1 MDKALAARV
10 ITMIIMWIN
19 TLFASQ
25 GIQLIPFGG
34 EDIYLIVSLIITLG
48 VSAWSFWK
56 NNNFT
61 TASKKAQEVLEELKV
76 EKTLELAYCDNR
88 MDEEDVKAYSAE
100 IEKEGVE

>member
-19 TLFASQ
+19 TMFASN
-25 GIQLIPFGG
+25 GVQLIPLGD
-34 EDIYLIVSLIITLG
+34 EDIYLIVSLLITLG

-61 TASKKAQEVLEELKV
+61 AAAKKAQEVLEELKV
-76 EKTLELAYCDNR
+76 EKTLELAYTDNR
-88 MDEEDVKAYSAE
+88 MDEEDMKAHLAE
-100 IEKEGVE
+100 MKQEEAE